1 MVKMK
6 KNNRELI
13 RHLQKRVAVTDAKVI
28 QLVSEI
34 ENIKEACLVMAKVLE
49 TINLEVFGDEG

>member
-1 MVKMK
+1 MK

-34 ENIKEACLVMAKVLE
+34 ENIKEACLVMAKVLG